1 MNGDRLK
8 PAAPNSVTM
17 LALMCGVSSLHM
29 TLWGRWEA
37 AVVCILLASLF
48 DFLDGK
54 VARCLKVSSR
64 FGAELDSL
72 SDFVCFGVA
81 PGFLMYN
88 WSMPSAL
95 RPEALT
101 GQLAATEATGMPWA
115 CALVLAVCCGARL
128 ARFNAMLDEEPLPCW
143 THFFTGVPAPAGG
156 FLAMAPLVFCL
167 GFGASAEPLCRSP
180 WFVSAF
186 VLGSGILMASRLPT
200 VCLKHLH
207 LSGAVRALLAA
218 SLLAAGA
225 CCFVW
230 PWTVASVMVVVYLL
244 SLPVSGLVFLR
255 LKARDAAQ
263 TA

>member
-1 MNGDRLK
+1 
-8 PAAPNSVTM
+8 
-17 LALMCGVSSLHM
+17 
-29 TLWGRWEA
+29 
-37 AVVCILLASLF
+37 
-48 DFLDGK
+48 
-54 VARCLKVSSR
+54 
-64 FGAELDSL
+64 
-72 SDFVCFGVA
+72 
-81 PGFLMYN
+81 
-88 WSMPSAL
+88 
-95 RPEALT
+95 
-101 GQLAATEATGMPWA
+101 
-115 CALVLAVCCGARL
+115 
-128 ARFNAMLDEEPLPCW
+128 
-143 THFFTGVPAPAGG
+143 
-156 FLAMAPLVFCL
+156 MAPLVFCL